1 MWQNVV
7 SFQNDIEPQS
17 LLILWIFSDPFKL
30 TSVFE
35 PSAIFDKVT
44 RLANIHKLIQLAIL
58 FNFVLHVFIKQC

>member
-17 LLILWIFSDPFKL
+17 LLILWIFSDSFKL

-35 PSAIFDKVT
+35 PSAIFDNVT